1 MNLVIGFAPFIL
13 FALLS
18 RLSADLALWAAFAA
32 AFVVTIRDFVESP
45 SLRQLD
51 AGSLLLFAVLALGRG
66 FLDPGLPL
74 AAVRFIA
81 DLVLFLREAMKSP
94 QFRTY
99 VQATQFQFPAPLT
112 KKEKKKHKKVGGYP
126 IYTHNKLLPGQ
137 KYGYKGM
144 LGGKNGYTVH
154 AQQTYVAEARRDGHT
169 IIVSVMHGESSP
181 FQAAAKLLDWGF
193 AARGKVQ
200 PVGTLAAP
208 GNAQAK
214 KHADGESGGVLPGTS
229 LDSSGGSSA
238 LVYEIG
244 GGTVGALLAI
254 GVLLAVYRRRRRHPV
269 PSPAG
274 NTGLGG
280 NVGPGGNVR
289 PARGNGP
296 AGNGGNAGSGG
307 HTGDYAGP
315 YNDGPYDS
323 YDDGSYEDGS
333 YSDGAR

>member
-1 MNLVIGFAPFIL
+1 
-13 FALLS
+13 
-18 RLSADLALWAAFAA
+18 
-32 AFVVTIRDFVESP
+32 
-45 SLRQLD
+45 
-51 AGSLLLFAVLALGRG
+51 
-66 FLDPGLPL
+66 
-74 AAVRFIA
+74 
-81 DLVLFLREAMKSP
+81 
-94 QFRTY
+94 
-99 VQATQFQFPAPLT
+99 
-112 KKEKKKHKKVGGYP
+112 
-126 IYTHNKLLPGQ
+126 
-137 KYGYKGM
+137 M

-214 KHADGESGGVLPGTS
+214 KRADGESGGVLPGTS

-238 LVYEIG
+238 LVWEIG
-244 GGTVGALLAI
+244 GGTAGALLAI
-254 GVLLAVYRRRRRHPV
+254 GVLFAVYRRRRHHPV

-274 NTGLGG
+274 SSGLGG

-289 PARGNGP
+289 PVRSDGP
-296 AGNGGNAGSGG
+296 AGNTQHQPSTGHGGNTGNYAGS
-307 HTGDYAGP
+307 

-323 YDDGSYEDGS
+323 YDDGSYNDGS
-333 YSDGAR
+333 YNDGAR